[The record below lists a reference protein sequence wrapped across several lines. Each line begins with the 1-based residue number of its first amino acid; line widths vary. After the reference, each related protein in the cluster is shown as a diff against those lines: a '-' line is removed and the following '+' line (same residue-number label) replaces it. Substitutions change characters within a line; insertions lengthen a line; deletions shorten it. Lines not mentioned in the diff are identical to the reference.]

1 MTTERRTGSMDK
13 LAGGVLLSALAS
25 GLAVGALGGAG
36 TANATCASISGVNVG
51 GGCTS
56 SATSFSVALGK
67 NATASAQ
74 GTFSGAVAI
83 GENAKARTTGV
94 ANFAGAF
101 GKNTQADAIGKGNL
115 AIAQGEAADA
125 TAEDKYLNPVTARA
139 DGEYNVALNLGSR
152 TKPSFSPTT
161 GASSVSAIGSHNFA
175 ANLFG
180 SPNLDAKGFQSPIF
194 VFAGGNR
201 STALNVLGNGNIV
214 RASSDIPNAKPAFNI
229 AAVFGKNNQT
239 ANNEIK

>member
-1 MTTERRTGSMDK
+1 MDK

-36 TANATCASISGVNVG
+36 TANATCASISGINVGG

-56 SATSFSVALGK
+56 TSTSFSVALGK

-74 GTFSGAVAI
+74 GTFSGAVAV
-83 GENAKARTTGV
+83 GENATARTTGV

-101 GKNTQADAIGKGNL
+101 GKNTVADAIGKGNL

-125 TAEDKYLNPVTARA
+125 AGTDIYPNPVTARA
-139 DGEYNVALNLGSR
+139 EGEYNVALNLGSR

-161 GASSVSAIGSHNFA
+161 GASNVFATGSHNFA
-175 ANLFG
+175 ANFFG
-180 SPNLDAKGFQSPIF
+180 SPDVDAKGGQKPIL
-194 VFAGGNR
+194 VWANGDR
-201 STALNVLGNGNIV
+201 STALNVFGNGNTV
-214 RASSDIPNAKPAFNI
+214 RAGTGFPNAKAAFNI
-229 AAVFGKNNQT
+229 AAVFGKNNQV